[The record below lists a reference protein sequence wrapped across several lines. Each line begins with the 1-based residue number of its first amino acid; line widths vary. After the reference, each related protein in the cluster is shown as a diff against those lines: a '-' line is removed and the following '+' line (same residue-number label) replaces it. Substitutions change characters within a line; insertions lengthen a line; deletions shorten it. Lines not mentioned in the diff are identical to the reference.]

1 MITSQSSSYFVS
13 LPLSSLGHAS
23 GDCIGIANGIKHHPL
38 QKYEGEESKQKIKV
52 ITHAVVQWFL
62 SWEPWQWRILFSG
75 LVNRFEK
82 SQLQSLSIAVE
93 SVFHRDFLADLQ
105 DEYPM
110 RKVRA
115 RRGTSTMQQESME
128 CTQSSNVE
136 MGEVSELTFRTD
148 SNAFISKNLSALNGR
163 PSYVSD
169 SRSTRYS
176 SSVSELKRLQ
186 LSEHEEVPRSS
197 SSSRNLSPIEESSA
211 SLGPKPSPHN
221 EKTPLLSL
229 TPQFSNFI
237 SAARIGTAA
246 STGSAQSVAP
256 SLSPIEETSPEN
268 SSNGASPATASNATQ
283 NKFNQSSQIKSTL
296 QTAPQK
302 SKLGKNTK
310 KSLSGDIEPVRAD
323 SAASK
328 WTMGPPEDDE
338 MFGFHTNFTE
348 MSVKMKDFFPAENQK
363 VLGKPVASRSQIGSA
378 FMQRFDVCRNKV
390 PGPTA
395 KQLYKNSKFWSTEK
409 ITVEAKPQR
418 LKEDFGK
425 QLQKVWNWLES
436 WRDHQI
442 VQLLLKLLA
451 HSDGETV
458 KYVALCI
465 KQNARN
471 VSSTE
476 STASLLPDSYWLSV
490 FDHLSSVDIAHC
502 GEVCRWWYCLAQTDW
517 LWKNKCKEIGD
528 EYGVENFLQLME
540 ETAHEHET
548 LDWKQAYIELHERMG
563 RNASKFSDLRS
574 SSKASTYSDDSDEV
588 PHDLSDEALAQKYKD
603 YIPYWKLHKKT
614 RKPSFQ
620 RQVGGPTSQIRQVA
634 IGSVQSTSASFKQD
648 EEIVTVTEAPVDE
661 DSPLKSQATT
671 SPDKTQSAG
680 GFLSMWKNIT
690 EDLKEGDMESIS
702 KRSDHCYGVPIL
714 NQLVTENEIADF
726 ARRGE
731 LFAVDHRIKGPTTGT
746 GKFWLVNNIVKPVRK
761 VQSLE
766 GHNAP
771 VMTIMCHG
779 KRIFSGGMDQK
790 IRMWAPTGE
799 SFGKINKPL
808 KGGVLSMAMGED
820 EKCRTLYI
828 GSWDMNVTVWDCVTR
843 ELRKA
848 LVGHTG
854 TVTAVAVDNSYIISC
869 SHDTTI
875 RVWDIRNYQCLRVLR
890 HHNGAVQCMSYHD
903 KVIITG
909 GADRLIHMSNPDDG
923 ELLKTLRGHMS
934 PVTAIVRQHKLIA
947 SADREGMIML
957 WSAEGGSEPV
967 ESIQAHE
974 KQINDVAISG
984 GRFFTAS
991 RDMLVKEWELVT
1003 MRCVRI
1009 LQGHVNEVTGVRCTA
1024 RYLVTGSKDSSVRLW
1039 WWGSEDELMEQRLR

>member
-1 MITSQSSSYFVS
+1 MDSRFGSGSPLPLGMTTSQSSSYFVS

-23 GDCIGIANGIKHHPL
+23 GDCIGFANAIKHHPL

-52 ITHAVVQWFL
+52 ITHAVVEWFL

-115 RRGTSTMQQESME
+115 RRNSPTMQQESME
-128 CTQSSNVE
+128 CTESNNVE

-148 SNAFISKNLSALNGR
+148 SNAFISKNLSDSNGR

-169 SRSTRYS
+169 SRITRYS
-176 SSVSELKRLQ
+176 STLSEVKRLQ
-186 LSEHEEVPRSS
+186 LSEHEEVPRST

-211 SLGPKPSPHN
+211 SLGPRPSPHN
-221 EKTPLLSL
+221 EKTPFLSL

-237 SAARIGTAA
+237 SAARIGTTA
-246 STGSAQSVAP
+246 STSSAQSVAP

-268 SSNGASPATASNATQ
+268 SSKGASPATALNATQ
-283 NKFNQSSQIKSTL
+283 NKFNQNSQTKSTL
-296 QTAPQK
+296 QAAPQK

-310 KSLSGDIEPVRAD
+310 KTLSGDLEPVRAD

-328 WTMGPPEDDE
+328 WTMGPPEDE
-338 MFGFHTNFTE
+338 EISGFHTNFTE

-378 FMQRFDVCRNKV
+378 FMQRFDVCRNKI

-425 QLQKVWNWLES
+425 QLQKIWNWLES

-458 KYVALCI
+458 KYVAHCI
-465 KQNARN
+465 KLNAKN

-476 STASLLPDSYWLSV
+476 STASLLPDNYWLSV

-548 LDWKQAYIELHERMG
+548 LDWKQAYIELHERMK

-574 SSKASTYSDDSDEV
+574 SSKASAFSDGNQCPCSNYV
-588 PHDLSDEALAQKYKD
+588 FKILLQKL
-603 YIPYWKLHKKT
+603 WVKL
-614 RKPSFQ
+614 
-620 RQVGGPTSQIRQVA
+620 
-634 IGSVQSTSASFKQD
+634 
-648 EEIVTVTEAPVDE
+648 
-661 DSPLKSQATT
+661 L
-671 SPDKTQSAG
+671 
-680 GFLSMWKNIT
+680 
-690 EDLKEGDMESIS
+690 
-702 KRSDHCYGVPIL
+702 L
-714 NQLVTENEIADF
+714 N
-726 ARRGE
+726 
-731 LFAVDHRIKGPTTGT
+731 
-746 GKFWLVNNIVKPVRK
+746 
-761 VQSLE
+761 
-766 GHNAP
+766 
-771 VMTIMCHG
+771 
-779 KRIFSGGMDQK
+779 
-790 IRMWAPTGE
+790 RM
-799 SFGKINKPL
+799 I
-808 KGGVLSMAMGED
+808 
-820 EKCRTLYI
+820 
-828 GSWDMNVTVWDCVTR
+828 
-843 ELRKA
+843 
-848 LVGHTG
+848 
-854 TVTAVAVDNSYIISC
+854 
-869 SHDTTI
+869 
-875 RVWDIRNYQCLRVLR
+875 
-890 HHNGAVQCMSYHD
+890 
-903 KVIITG
+903 
-909 GADRLIHMSNPDDG
+909 
-923 ELLKTLRGHMS
+923 
-934 PVTAIVRQHKLIA
+934 
-947 SADREGMIML
+947 
-957 WSAEGGSEPV
+957 
-967 ESIQAHE
+967 
-974 KQINDVAISG
+974 
-984 GRFFTAS
+984 
-991 RDMLVKEWELVT
+991 
-1003 MRCVRI
+1003 
-1009 LQGHVNEVTGVRCTA
+1009 
-1024 RYLVTGSKDSSVRLW
+1024 
-1039 WWGSEDELMEQRLR
+1039 